1 MISCAWFTVSRLIL
15 TTLRISQFWLE
26 IQHQGKLVSLPYFYF
41 RSWRISYI
49 SDRYKYV
56 KKGDVVRIRAV
67 NVHEVLPNHLVL
79 NDYSNIMVLPRASKA
94 YTELRKAVDSSKVV
108 PKLETILSK
117 KFVLRDPVYLSKPVE
132 AKGKHAQ

>member
-1 MISCAWFTVSRLIL
+1 M
-15 TTLRISQFWLE
+15 
-26 IQHQGKLVSLPYFYF
+26 
-41 RSWRISYI
+41 
-49 SDRYKYV
+49 

-79 NDYSNIMVLPRASKA
+79 NDYSNIMVLPRTSKA
-94 YTELRKAVDSSKVV
+94 FTELRKAVDSSKVV

-117 KFVLRDPVYLSKPVE
+117 KFVLREPVCLSKPLE

>member
-1 MISCAWFTVSRLIL
+1 MII
-15 TTLRISQFWLE
+15 QWLN
-26 IQHQGKLVSLPYFYF
+26 F

-79 NDYSNIMVLPRASKA
+79 NDYSNIMVLPRTSKA
-94 YTELRKAVDSSKVV
+94 FTELRKAVDSSKVV

-117 KFVLRDPVYLSKPVE
+117 KFVLRDPVYLTKPLE

>member
-1 MISCAWFTVSRLIL
+1 MIRL
-15 TTLRISQFWLE
+15 
-26 IQHQGKLVSLPYFYF
+26 QGKFIYFFKMNF

-56 KKGDVVRIRAV
+56 KKGDVVRIRAI

-94 YTELRKAVDSSKVV
+94 YTELKKAVDSSKVV

-132 AKGKHAQ
+132 AKGKQAQ